1 MLNYIRAEFYKVF
14 HRKSYLLI
22 TLAVVLGLE
31 GLLVAGWVFTNANGN
46 HIDFYTGARM
56 MCAMLTVGCY
66 ATLLTGDMV
75 FASQYKH
82 STLKNEVSFGL
93 PRSRIYLGKLIV
105 QLTMSILFCM
115 VMVAFYLGLCWL
127 TLYRDPELD
136 RTAMQIVGY
145 CLLTA
150 FPLWVGI
157 QALVCAC
164 YFFIKSDMAASVVV
178 VAVFAVTAPVLE
190 LAAQLLA
197 GTAGEMLMTLH
208 DHMPTVMIETAP
220 QVAGDWAYCGRAWI
234 VGSAWFA
241 VFTAIG
247 LLGFRKKEIK

>member
-46 HIDFYTGARM
+46 HVDFYTGAGM
-56 MCAMLTVGCY
+56 LCAMLTVGCY

-105 QLTMSILFCM
+105 QLALSILFCV
-115 VMVAFYLGLCWL
+115 VMVVFYLGLCWL

-157 QALVCAC
+157 QAVVCAC
-164 YFFIKSDMAASVVV
+164 YFFIKSDFATSVAAVVI
-178 VAVFAVTAPVLE
+178 FAVTPPVLE
-190 LAAQLLA
+190 VAALLKSPVQEA
-197 GTAGEMLMTLH
+197 LITLH

-220 QVAGDWAYCGRAWI
+220 QVVGDWTYCGRAWI
-234 VGSAWFA
+234 VGAVWFA

-247 LLGFRKKEIK
+247 LCGFYRKEIK